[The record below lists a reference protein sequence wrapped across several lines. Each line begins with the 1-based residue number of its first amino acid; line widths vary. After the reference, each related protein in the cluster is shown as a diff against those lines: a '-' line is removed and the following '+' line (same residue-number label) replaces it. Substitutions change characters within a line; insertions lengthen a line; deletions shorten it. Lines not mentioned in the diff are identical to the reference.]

1 MQSCALFLHPT
12 DFGTDLGQ
20 MQSSL
25 MGEGQVNPLQLPRT
39 LPKLWK
45 QALEVSSSE
54 ENKKST
60 EKSNVSLTSGGLKLE
75 MLYSRDMQFSF
86 R

>member
-1 MQSCALFLHPT
+1 MQLFHFTCCSKMQLHASFLHST

-25 MGEGQVNPLQLPRT
+25 MGEGQVNILQLPRA

-45 QALEVSSSE
+45 QALVVSSSE
-54 ENKKST
+54 ENGKST
-60 EKSNVSLTSGGLKLE
+60 KKSNVSLTS
-75 MLYSRDMQFSF
+75 
-86 R
+86 